1 MYRASSILIG
11 FGVGLFTAGLIMM
24 IAIIF
29 QPDHPYDGCML
40 KYTQPEDIIECVWLL
55 ENP

>member
-29 QPDHPYDGCML
+29 QPDHPYDACML